1 MTVSF
6 PLMPLHLTK
15 RMKE

>member
-1 MTVSF
+1 MTASF